1 MGFLFN
7 KQILPKENIFIG
19 MVIIDVNKSGGIDK
33 ALKQYKYKVF
43 KSKIQDELRERQEF
57 TKKSV
62 KKREAKLR
70 ASYNQKKK
78 TEELNNF

>member
-1 MGFLFN
+1 MDFLFN
-7 KQILPKENIFIG
+7 EQILLKKNIFIG
-19 MVIIDVNKSGGIDK
+19 MIIIDVKKSGGIDK

-43 KSKIQDELRERQEF
+43 KSKIQDELREREEF
-57 TKKSV
+57 KKKSV
-62 KKREAKLR
+62 KKREAKLK